1 MGILKKIRKSRTA
14 AKAEIKAAK
23 VRARQEVK
31 EGAALQL
38 KREKLLSK
46 AEKNLLKEEKK
57 GLKAKRKHD
66 RKMAENTLEQM
77 KQGRVNSKNMARWTG
92 VARLALPMLIPVFYR
107 AITSAREQ
115 LVSAK
120 ASRVGVSP
128 EQLAQYSGHGA
139 ELKARIHGVRQTV
152 EQGNHPTGFTLDVKD
167 RLDTLTTAVD
177 NAEFMTS
184 DQRRRA
190 HSSISNDL
198 GSITQE
204 IQDRI
209 RTQG

>member
-1 MGILKKIRKSRTA
+1 MGILKKIRKNRLA

-31 EGAALQL
+31 ESAALDL

-66 RKMAENTLEQM
+66 RKMAENALDQM
-77 KQGRVNSKNMARWTG
+77 KQGRINSKNITRWIG
-92 VARLALPMLIPVFYR
+92 AARLALPLLIPVFYR

-120 ASRVGVSP
+120 ANRVGVNP

-139 ELKARIHGVRQTV
+139 ELKARIAGVRETV
-152 EQGNHPTGFTLDVKD
+152 DQGNHPPGFVLDVKD
-167 RLDTLTTAVD
+167 RLDELTAAVD
-177 NAEFMTS
+177 NAEFMMA

-190 HSSISNDL
+190 HSSISSDL

-204 IQDRI
+204 IQNRI
-209 RTQG
+209 HTNG